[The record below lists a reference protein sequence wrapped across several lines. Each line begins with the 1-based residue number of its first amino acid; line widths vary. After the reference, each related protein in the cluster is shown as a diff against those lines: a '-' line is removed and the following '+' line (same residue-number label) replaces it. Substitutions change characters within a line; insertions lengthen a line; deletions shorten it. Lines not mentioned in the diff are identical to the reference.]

1 MRANS
6 KEAQTNTNTDVPS
19 IEQTENIGLGEV
31 IIEDSQKP
39 DFDDVIEKDVLKWV
53 KEQLNKERKRIT
65 TMGSKSIAVDVK
77 NTGIVKEEEPVKII
91 NRLELNTNFNFD
103 RVGQILISD
112 SVEVPMKKGYR
123 YINVLLFANN
133 PVPLIVPYVYQESTE
148 NKLTEWLFINNQFSR
163 SRHTIKEFNT
173 L

>member
-1 MRANS
+1 
-6 KEAQTNTNTDVPS
+6 
-19 IEQTENIGLGEV
+19 
-31 IIEDSQKP
+31 
-39 DFDDVIEKDVLKWV
+39 
-53 KEQLNKERKRIT
+53 
-65 TMGSKSIAVDVK
+65 
-77 NTGIVKEEEPVKII
+77 
-91 NRLELNTNFNFD
+91 
-103 RVGQILISD
+103 
-112 SVEVPMKKGYR
+112 MKKGYR